1 MLDYVKAHKMA
12 LLSMDAY
19 LPVVEFAERYG
30 DQFEFFSKGTT
41 QCYLLHAAKR
51 SVANSHLI
59 SENELIIIFR
69 GTEPNQFE
77 DIKTDLEFLKSY
89 ESGWG
94 NVHHGFQDALNL
106 VFPDLIDKVVSMR
119 SYQRL
124 IFCGHSLGAALATL
138 CMARM
143 GDVDSELYTFGSP
156 RVGDRDFVK
165 AFDCQRPKVYAFR
178 NNNDIVTRMPKIG
191 YRHVG
196 TMYYFDS
203 FGYLHIDPTW
213 WYRFKEF
220 CSGMI
225 DGFISYEIDS
235 FKDHAISNYVH
246 RLSNYA
252 R

>member
-1 MLDYVKAHKMA
+1 MLNYVKAHRMA
-12 LLSMDAY
+12 LLSMDSY
-19 LPVVEFAERYG
+19 LPVTEFAERYG
-30 DQFEFFSKGTT
+30 DQFEFFSEGTT
-41 QCYLLHAAKR
+41 QCYLLHSSKR
-51 SVANSHLI
+51 SI
-59 SENELIIIFR
+59 SQPRIIAEDELIIVFR
-69 GTEPNQFE
+69 GTEPNQIE

-94 NVHHGFQDALNL
+94 DVHSGFQEALDL
-106 VFPDLIDKVVSMR
+106 VYPALLDKVASIR
-119 SYQRL
+119 NYQRL
-124 IFCGHSLGAALATL
+124 VFCGHSLGAALATL

-156 RVGDRDFVK
+156 RVGDRDFAC
-165 AFDCQRPKVYAFR
+165 AFNCQRPKVYAFR

-203 FGYLHIDPTW
+203 FGHLKIDPAW

-235 FKDHAISNYVH
+235 FKDHSISNYV
-246 RLSNYA
+246 RCLSNYA